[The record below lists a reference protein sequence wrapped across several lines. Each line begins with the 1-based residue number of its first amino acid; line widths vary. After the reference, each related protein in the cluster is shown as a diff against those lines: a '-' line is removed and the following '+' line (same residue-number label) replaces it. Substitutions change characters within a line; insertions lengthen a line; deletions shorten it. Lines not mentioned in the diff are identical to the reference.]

1 MNDIERRLD
10 KIEKDIE
17 KLELANSNAC
27 MVQMKDKY
35 ELKELIAEAVEK
47 GNDKIMKTL
56 KDHETRIVGLENQDG
71 KKAILILKS
80 VGATT
85 LGWIVLGILNH
96 IITIFER

>member
-1 MNDIERRLD
+1 MDDKWKE
-10 KIEKDIE
+10 KIEQEIE
-17 KLELANSNAC
+17 LLKQASNNAC

-35 ELKELIAEAVEK
+35 ELKELITEAVEK

-56 KDHETRIVGLENQDG
+56 KEHETRIVNLENQDG
-71 KKAILILKS
+71 KKALLVLKS
-80 VGATT
+80 VSATT